1 MEEVWKRII
10 KGQDTIRYQQARYFS
25 PYCESMVD
33 SITKLSDGVDRITM
47 NTLYR
52 FDDVFLPL
60 FETSMVSDDT
70 KEWLL
75 DCMMHLLARLE
86 LRSGVDA
93 KEYETR
99 NKWKKIECG
108 EYGNKLAQLFSTLTP
123 EKKYFASWVM
133 AQQERNGESVNL
145 FAKALIGI
153 LQDGALYKDEE
164 KSKELLLYIGVEEN
178 EQVSNQI
185 EFVQE
190 AFLPFDYHLRVF
202 WNHSFGIIG
211 DDRCMQ
217 LGNIEIY

>member
-33 SITKLSDGVDRITM
+33 SINRLSDGTDRIIM

-60 FETSMVSDDT
+60 FETSNISDDT
-70 KEWLL
+70 KDWLL
-75 DCMMHLLARLE
+75 DCMMHLLSRLE
-86 LRSGVDA
+86 LRTGVDA
-93 KEYETR
+93 KEYEVR
-99 NKWKKIECG
+99 IRWKKIECG
-108 EYGNKLAQLFSTLTP
+108 NYGQKLSELFDMLTP
-123 EKKYFASWVM
+123 EKKYFVSWVM
-133 AQQERNGESVNL
+133 MQQEHNGESVAI

-153 LQDGALYKDEE
+153 LQDGALYKDKE
-164 KSKELLLYIGVEEN
+164 SPKELLLYVGMEES
-178 EQVSNQI
+178 EQILDMI
-185 EFVQE
+185 ELAKE
-190 AFLPFDYHLRVF
+190 AFLPFGYQLRIF

-217 LGNIEIY
+217 LGSIEIY